1 VESDV
6 SFDVFLMPFEKPI
19 KASLLHNEVDTGR
32 HSMKHQIETDTGYFD
47 SAACDLSAFTALIDQ
62 IVNPSTVP
70 NADDIQMNV
79 PIYDMSKL
87 RPSLEDKTRRR
98 TIMAEWARVL
108 RAGTGVLV
116 LRRAY
121 ADTAVLDEATV
132 IYEQIIAAE
141 KLASGGGGGDH
152 FAASGSND
160 RIWNSLQKLC
170 ELAPE
175 VFLRYFANTSIAA
188 ACEAWLGPNY
198 QMTAQINL
206 VHPGGAAQ
214 QAHRDYHLG
223 FQTADVSSEYPAH
236 VHDLSPALTLQG
248 AVAHCDMPVE
258 SGPTKLLPFSQL
270 YRAGYAA
277 WRRKDFRALF
287 EKHCIQLPLA
297 KGDALFFNPA
307 LFHAAGANS
316 SGDIHR
322 MANLLQ
328 VSSAFGR
335 AMETVD
341 RWKMCKLL
349 YPHAVAAQKNST
361 LCMSDL
367 SAAIAAAA
375 EGYSFPTNLD
385 RDPPKGGLA
394 PETQQ
399 ALFARAIAEGLGV
412 QEFLEDLDEM
422 RVKQF
427 A

>member
-1 VESDV
+1 VENDA
-6 SFDVFLMPFEKPI
+6 SFDVFLMSFGEPI
-19 KASLLHNEVDTGR
+19 KVSLVHIEGNTGR
-32 HSMKHQIETDTGYFD
+32 DSMMNHIETDAGYFD
-47 SAACDLSAFTALIDQ
+47 NAECDLNAFTLLIDQ
-62 IVNPSTVP
+62 TANASTVP
-70 NADDIQMNV
+70 NADDVQKNT
-79 PIYDMSKL
+79 PIYDMARL
-87 RPSLEDKTRRR
+87 RPSLEDKERRQ

-108 RAGTGVLV
+108 QAGAGVLV
-116 LRRAY
+116 LRGAY
-121 ADTAVLDEATV
+121 ADTTVLDEATA
-132 IYEQIIAAE
+132 IYEQIIATE
-141 KLASGGGGGDH
+141 KLASGGGGDH

-170 ELAPE
+170 EEAPD

-206 VHPGGAAQ
+206 VHLGGAAQ

-223 FQTADVSSEYPAH
+223 FQTAEISAEYPAH

-277 WRRKDFRALF
+277 WRRDDFRALF
-287 EKHCIQLPLA
+287 EERCIQLPLA

-307 LFHAAGANS
+307 LFHAAGANTS
-316 SGDIHR
+316 SDVHR

-341 RWKMCKLL
+341 REKMCKLL
-349 YPHAVAAQKNST
+349 YPHAMAAHQNST
-361 LCMSDL
+361 LGVSDL
-367 SAAIAAAA
+367 KAAIAASA

-399 ALFARAIAEGLGV
+399 ALFARALAEGFDL
-412 QEFLEDLDEM
+412 QEFGAILDEM
-422 RVKQF
+422 RVKQLS
-427 A
+427 

>member
-1 VESDV
+1 
-6 SFDVFLMPFEKPI
+6 M
-19 KASLLHNEVDTGR
+19 NQ
-32 HSMKHQIETDTGYFD
+32 QIETNTGYFD
-47 SAACDLSAFTALIDQ
+47 SVDCDLGAFTALINK
-62 IVNPSTVP
+62 VVEPSNVP
-70 NADDIQMNV
+70 NANDIQKNV
-79 PIYDMSKL
+79 PIYEMAEL
-87 RPSLEDKTRRR
+87 RPVLDDTARRR
-98 TIMAEWARVL
+98 AITAEWARVL
-108 RAGTGVLV
+108 QAGAGVLV
-116 LRRAY
+116 LRGAY
-121 ADTAVLDEATV
+121 ANTTVLDEATT
-132 IYEQIIAAE
+132 IYEQIIATE
-141 KLASGGGGGDH
+141 KLANGGGGDH

-170 ELAPE
+170 EESPD

-223 FQTADVSSEYPAH
+223 FQTAEFSAEYPAH
-236 VHDLSPALTLQG
+236 IHDLSPALTLQG
-248 AVAHCDMPVE
+248 AIAHCDMPVE

-277 WRRKDFRALF
+277 WRRDDFRALF
-287 EKHCIQLPLA
+287 EERCIQLPLA

-307 LFHAAGANS
+307 LFHAAGANTS
-316 SGDIHR
+316 SAVHR

-341 RWKMCKLL
+341 RDKMCKLL
-349 YPHAVAAQKNST
+349 FPHVMAAHQNST
-361 LCMSDL
+361 LGVLDL
-367 SAAIAAAA
+367 KAAIAASA

-399 ALFARAIAEGLGV
+399 ALFARALAEGFDP
-412 QEFLEDLDEM
+412 QEFCAILDEM
-422 RVKQF
+422 RFKQLS
-427 A
+427 

>member
-1 VESDV
+1 
-6 SFDVFLMPFEKPI
+6 
-19 KASLLHNEVDTGR
+19 
-32 HSMKHQIETDTGYFD
+32 MKNQTETDAEYYD
-47 SAACDLSAFTALIDQ
+47 HEACDLNAFAELIDKT
-62 IVNPSTVP
+62 VSPFTVP
-70 NADDIQMNV
+70 NADDIQKNI
-79 PIYDMSKL
+79 PIYNMNAL
-87 RPSLEDKTRRR
+87 RPDLEDKTKRR
-98 TIMAEWARVL
+98 TIMAEWARIL
-108 RAGTGVLV
+108 RTGAGVLV
-116 LRRAY
+116 LRGAY
-121 ADTAVLDEATV
+121 ADTGVLNDATTV
-132 IYEQIIAAE
+132 YEKIISTE
-141 KLASGGGGGDH
+141 KLVNGGGGDH

-170 ELAPE
+170 EEAPD

-223 FQTADVSSEYPAH
+223 FQTAQVSAEYPAH

-277 WRRKDFRALF
+277 WRREDFRALF
-287 EKHCIQLPLA
+287 EERCIQLPLA

-307 LFHAAGANS
+307 LFHAAGANTS
-316 SGDIHR
+316 SDIHR

-341 RWKMCKLL
+341 RQKMCKIL
-349 YPHAVAAQKNST
+349 YPYAVKSQRNGT
-361 LCMSDL
+361 LSL
-367 SAAIAAAA
+367 SELNAAIAAFA

-399 ALFARAIAEGLGV
+399 AAFRRSIAAGVGDQDFAEL
-412 QEFLEDLDEM
+412 LEEM
-422 RVKQF
+422 QVKQL